1 MNYIMLWE
9 KIFKTCFEDKN
20 KKQKQ
25 TNKQITAHLLKKF
38 PSVWSGKSL
47 LLFLSFL
54 ISSRTLS
61 TQ

>member
-1 MNYIMLWE
+1 MLWE
-9 KIFKTCFEDKN
+9 KIFKTRVLRKKKN
-20 KKQKQ
+20 K
-25 TNKQITAHLLKKF
+25 NKQITAPLLKKF
-38 PSVWSGKSL
+38 PSVWSDKSL

>member
-1 MNYIMLWE
+1 MLWE
-9 KIFKTCFEDKN
+9 KIFKTRVLRKK

-47 LLFLSFL
+47 LPFLSFL
-54 ISSRTLS
+54 ISCRTLS